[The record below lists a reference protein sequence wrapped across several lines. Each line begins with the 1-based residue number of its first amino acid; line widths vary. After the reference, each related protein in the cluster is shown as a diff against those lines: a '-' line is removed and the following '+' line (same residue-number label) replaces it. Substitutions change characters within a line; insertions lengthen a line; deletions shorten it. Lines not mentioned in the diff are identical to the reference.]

1 MTALDTWLRARPDRC
16 SGCGHHVPT
25 QGHGGECAPVA
36 PGLALK
42 AHGQAVASNAHP
54 ADRAKVE
61 AAVRQLAATGRPFS
75 ANDARAIH
83 GVKGGV
89 VGAVFTALK
98 NEGVIRACGDEVS
111 TDAGT
116 HGHRLYLWVGTA
128 SEAAA

>member
-1 MTALDTWLRARPDRC
+1 MTDTLTAYLSRLPNRCEHGYHALQ
-16 SGCGHHVPT
+16 GCTV
-25 QGHGGECAPVA
+25 CAPVA
-36 PGLALK
+36 PGLAAT

-83 GVKGGV
+83 AVKGGV